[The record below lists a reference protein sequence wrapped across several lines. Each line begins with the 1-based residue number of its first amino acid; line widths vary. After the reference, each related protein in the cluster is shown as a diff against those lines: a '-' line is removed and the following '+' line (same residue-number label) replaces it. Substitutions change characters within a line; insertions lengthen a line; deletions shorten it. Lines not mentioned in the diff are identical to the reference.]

1 MRNKLLSLCL
11 IIASC
16 TLCSCSS
23 NSEQSNM
30 TKQVPDVVIS
40 ETEVFDDSTI
50 EGKDYIWT
58 EENKIK
64 LEENLKSCNFLNFT
78 QSTKNMSAEN
88 NSIYTFMN
96 YIVQVDA
103 NTKVS
108 KVTIT
113 SGDNVQDG
121 FSKDSYVSDLIND
134 LYYELDNNVWV
145 EAKNQTKELSWN
157 LKDLKNGYEMI
168 NNLYDLSLL
177 EVNTVGK
184 LEDKYAYFVLINES
198 QEDTVFGINYSSLG
212 ENKTTIIIDTESMLP
227 VSIIND
233 IEYKLEDKDYIV
245 QSSIIFE
252 EINSDKMTLES
263 LGINLPE
270 GFVKSNG

>member
-198 QEDTVFGINYSSLG
+198 QEDAVFGINYSSLG

-252 EINSDKMTLES
+252 EINSDQMTLES

>member
-198 QEDTVFGINYSSLG
+198 QEDAVFGINYSSLG